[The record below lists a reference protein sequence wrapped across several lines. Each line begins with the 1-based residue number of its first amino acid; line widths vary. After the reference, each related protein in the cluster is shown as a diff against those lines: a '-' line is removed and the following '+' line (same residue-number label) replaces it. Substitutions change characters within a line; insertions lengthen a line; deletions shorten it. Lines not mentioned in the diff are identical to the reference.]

1 VLIDLGPDQGVTAGA
16 QYAIYRDIRSAG
28 MPLASVGEAV
38 VLSTGKTLALTKI
51 TSAHDAVLSGD
62 YVALRR

>member
-1 VLIDLGPDQGVTAGA
+1 
-16 QYAIYRDIRSAG
+16 

-51 TSAHDAVLSGD
+51 TRARDAVLSGD
-62 YVALRR
+62 YVAPRR

>member
-1 VLIDLGPDQGVTAGA
+1 VLIDRGTDQGVTAGTR
-16 QYAIYRDIRSAG
+16 YAIYRDIRSAG

-62 YVALRR
+62 YVAPRR